1 MSDQDIAALSPGA
14 RLLSNVDSY
23 YFQFEKLLNLLAG
36 IVIMGLMFLGVFQ
49 VLGRKVIN
57 FPVPGYV
64 DLVEF
69 AMVVFSFLA
78 ISYCQKLGGHVRM
91 EIIIGRFKGR
101 TLWFLECIGILIAM
115 YIIAVLMYYSY
126 SHFLRSFD
134 CSFPF
139 CVGDSSMDI
148 ELPIWPSK
156 LLVPFAFA
164 MLLVRFSIQL
174 IGYFRLFLYP
184 DAKPVAIPL
193 IETVD
198 EQAQHEIDTGL
209 AGEEEKVVITS
220 DVRGQ

>member
-1 MSDQDIAALSPGA
+1 MSDQDIAVLSPGA
-14 RLLSNVDSY
+14 RLLSSIDSY
-23 YFQFEKLLNLLAG
+23 YFQIEKFLNLLAG
-36 IVIMGLMFLGVFQ
+36 IVIMGLMFLGVLQ
-49 VLGRKVIN
+49 VLGRKVFN
-57 FPVPGYV
+57 FPVRGYV

-69 AMVVFSFLA
+69 AMVVFAFLA
-78 ISYCQKLGGHVRM
+78 ISYCQRLGGHVRM
-91 EIIIGRFKGR
+91 EIIIGKFKGR
-101 TLWFLECIGILIAM
+101 TLWFIECIGILIAM

-126 SHFLRSFD
+126 MHFLRAWD
-134 CSFPF
+134 CSFAF
-139 CVGDSSMDI
+139 CIGDSSMDI

-164 MLLVRFSIQL
+164 MLLLRFSIQL

-184 DAKPVAIPL
+184 DAEPIAIPL

-220 DVRGQ
+220 KVRGQ

>member
-1 MSDQDIAALSPGA
+1 MSDRDIAVLSPGA
-14 RLLSNVDSY
+14 RLLWSIDNY
-23 YFQFEKLLNLLAG
+23 YFQFEKLLNFLSG
-36 IVIMGLMFLGVFQ
+36 VVIMGLMFLGVIQ
-49 VLGRKVIN
+49 VLGRKVFN
-57 FPVPGYV
+57 FPVRGYV

-69 AMVVFSFLA
+69 AMVVFAFLA

-101 TLWFLECIGILIAM
+101 TLWFFECIGILIAM

-126 SHFLRSFD
+126 THFQRSFD
-134 CSFPF
+134 CTYAF
-139 CVGDSSMDI
+139 CIGDSSMDI

-174 IGYFRLFLYP
+174 LGYFRLFLYP
-184 DAKPVAIPL
+184 DAEPIAIPV

-198 EQAQHEIDTGL
+198 EQAQHEIDAGL
-209 AGEEEKVVITS
+209 AGEEEKVVITNN
-220 DVRGQ
+220 VRDQ

>member
-1 MSDQDIAALSPGA
+1 MADNHTAELSSGA
-14 RLLSNVDSY
+14 RLLSKIDSY
-23 YFQFEKLLNLLAG
+23 YFQMERLCNFVAG
-36 IVIMGLMFLGVFQ
+36 VVIMGLMFLGVIQ
-49 VLGRKVIN
+49 VVGRKVFN
-57 FPVPGYV
+57 FPVRGYV

-69 AMVVFSFLA
+69 AMVVFAFLA
-78 ISYCQKLGGHVRM
+78 ISYCQRLGGHVRM

-101 TLWFLECIGILIAM
+101 MLWFFECIGILIAM

-126 SHFLRSFD
+126 EHFLRSFD

-139 CVGDSSMDI
+139 CIGDSSMDI

-164 MLLVRFSIQL
+164 MLLVRFTIQL
-174 IGYFRLFLYP
+174 AGYFRLFLYP
-184 DAKPVAIPL
+184 DADPIAIPI

>member
-1 MSDQDIAALSPGA
+1 MSDQDIATLSPGA

-69 AMVVFSFLA
+69 AMVVFAFLA

-101 TLWFLECIGILIAM
+101 ALWFLECIGILIAM

-126 SHFLRSFD
+126 AHFLRAWD

-174 IGYFRLFLYP
+174 TGYFRLFLYP
-184 DAKPVAIPL
+184 DAEPIAIPL

-220 DVRGQ
+220 NVRGQ

>member
-1 MSDQDIAALSPGA
+1 MSDQDTAALSPGA
-14 RLLSNVDSY
+14 RLLSKIDYY
-23 YFQFEKLLNLLAG
+23 YFQIERLFNFAAG
-36 IVIMGLMFLGVFQ
+36 IVIMGLMFLGVIQ
-49 VLGRKVIN
+49 VVGRKVFN
-57 FPVPGYV
+57 FPVRGYV

-69 AMVVFSFLA
+69 AMVVFAFLA

-101 TLWFLECIGILIAM
+101 TLWFFECIGILIAM

-126 SHFLRSFD
+126 AHFLRSFD
-134 CSFPF
+134 CSYAF

-164 MLLVRFSIQL
+164 MLLGRFGIQL
-174 IGYFRLFLYP
+174 AGYFRLFLYP
-184 DAKPVAIPL
+184 DAEPLAIPL

-198 EQAQHEIDTGL
+198 EQAQHEIDAGL
-209 AGEEEKVVITS
+209 AGEKEKVVITG
-220 DVRGQ
+220 DVRGH

>member
-1 MSDQDIAALSPGA
+1 MSDRDIAVFSPGA
-14 RLLSNVDSY
+14 RLLSSIDNY

-36 IVIMGLMFLGVFQ
+36 IVIMGLMFLGVIQ

-69 AMVVFSFLA
+69 AMVIFAFLA

-126 SHFLRSFD
+126 MHFLRSFD
-134 CSFPF
+134 CTYAF
-139 CVGDSSMDI
+139 CIGDSSMDI

-174 IGYFRLFLYP
+174 LGYFRLFLYP
-184 DAKPVAIPL
+184 DAEPIAIPV

-198 EQAQHEIDTGL
+198 EQAQHEIDAGL
-209 AGEEEKVVITS
+209 AGEEEKVVIANN
-220 DVRGQ
+220 VRDQ